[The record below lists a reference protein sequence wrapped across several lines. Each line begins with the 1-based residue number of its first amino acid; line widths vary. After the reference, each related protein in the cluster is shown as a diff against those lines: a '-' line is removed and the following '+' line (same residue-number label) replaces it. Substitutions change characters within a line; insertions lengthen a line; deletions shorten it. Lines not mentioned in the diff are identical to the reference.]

1 MNHEIHEMMIFD
13 AATVE
18 LWAVRHKLHWREAQT
33 QEEAVKSYLWWN
45 RIQFQ
50 TEGVI
55 AKMPG
60 RCKKLAFSLKCHNK
74 TLTSL
79 QRVRIQKKYD
89 HMINYIWWVYLCN
102 HDMGLALCSDLI
114 SSHVSNSDHNT
125 YMRLVIHIFHYG
137 DNFLPTEEI
146 IVSITQ
152 FIKIMRIKCF
162 DVIR

>member
-1 MNHEIHEMMIFD
+1 MPSLEYNRNSILRCIQ
-13 AATVE
+13 
-18 LWAVRHKLHWREAQT
+18 LLCYGRSKSNRHLALRISEKICNLC
-33 QEEAVKSYLWWN
+33 QE
-45 RIQFQ
+45 
-50 TEGVI
+50 
-55 AKMPG
+55 
-60 RCKKLAFSLKCHNK
+60 KKRNFLSF
-74 TLTSL
+74 
-79 QRVRIQKKYD
+79 IQKKYD

-152 FIKIMRIKCF
+152 FVKIMRIKCF
-162 DVIR
+162 DIIR